1 MQAWLPLPR
10 RPWRVTALPAPRHS
24 TREPL
29 RGRPGA
35 GQHQT
40 LGQSPLAPTWT
51 WMARGPRRVAGGVHG
66 PERGARTRAEVF
78 RKQPQCR
85 GWWGRRQAP
94 QGSRE
99 GRSWQGTTP
108 HSPRALTAEN
118 GVGVGR
124 GSTALSQASEDE
136 GPLATTARPPKPA
149 PLGRCSHNRPGAN
162 SRGPELRRRLT
173 RDSTVGRA

>member
-1 MQAWLPLPR
+1 MGAGLAATSTQTMASHCTTSPQALN
-10 RPWRVTALPAPRHS
+10 
-24 TREPL
+24 
-29 RGRPGA
+29 PGA
-35 GQHQT
+35 PEGT
-40 LGQSPLAPTWT
+40 TGGRTAPDTRT
-51 WMARGPRRVAGGVHG
+51 EPSGSYVDVDGPRTAKGG
-66 PERGARTRAEVF
+66 ERGARTRAEVF